1 MLEKFIWVAFNY
13 SLDSSE
19 EAIALADG
27 EVREEREVASFLLG
41 QSGIYIGL

>member
-27 EVREEREVASFLLG
+27 EVREERVASFLLG